1 MPDLII
7 YFFRKFVN
15 FNRTMNFNILNSTLL
30 SSILPDTFVVTSSQT
45 NRLPRQVRQDSNK
58 SNNEDTEYKRYIK
71 VILDLKPDNYED
83 MYDYYDDG
91 KYNNN
96 REKKINSLINELN
109 LYREIEQNSK
119 PITMNLNESQERKR
133 CTKKIS
139 QNLGS
144 INHQQS
150 QKLRLTNIED
160 GIEPTLRC
168 TDCELLKSNINS
180 REPKNNYN
188 SNLQL
193 EKMDDDYFIK
203 VLNQLIDKINKPKN
217 VKSNLFENLPI
228 QTSTEKIILDNSS
241 FINQNTNGSSEE
253 EMIVKFEKIKGNRI
267 VNKLKSSPENIFI
280 NGNWVRNKIIENKV
294 SDSKPLIN
302 DRRNEL
308 NDKNESISNND
319 MKQLNLKDSK
329 NQVIESN
336 ENISN
341 KFKDLSVG
349 PEENKYIST
358 SPLTEENKH
367 ILFSRATIMPFVVSS
382 TSKYKSDSS
391 IPDDSY
397 KLKITTNE
405 YTDQFNKEENVSSHE
420 ENNQSQYE
428 PTINNSST
436 TVSIFESN
444 EELTSDLN
452 EASKIKNPGTVE
464 SNDNIPKTNFS
475 NEETIVENSNL
486 DEKENKSLD
495 DNMNCSCNKK
505 IIKNILSSTMV
516 TNITEIKTDR
526 ITSPNN
532 LKMNSHKRSNQLLK
546 KNSEKNKAKNIKNEE
561 NLIKNKN
568 DMSSDFLGKKQVPY
582 ESRSNNNF
590 KETNVNMLQGSIL
603 NIDGDKSQSTN
614 DNKKNRNMEIDLKNS
629 SFKSIIPE
637 LKLKGQRKRNNDE
650 NTHKVEEINNK
661 RMPLTSKTLPQKNT
675 MQFISKIKRLPQNDG
690 TLVRNNNK
698 ENNSI
703 DKITHN
709 NNIFKKSSGQMLNKI
724 ISQTPLQT
732 ISSKQIENITK
743 SPKKLIEK
751 IKHNIPI
758 NSKIHTVSNFGDY
771 NKTYYTTSARK
782 IFTHPKIFS
791 QAPLKITNKYSPQST
806 PRNLEKLITND
817 DLNATKNSPRKFVT
831 ESDKNTS
838 YNPNNRI
845 FKNLKENNNKNIMSQ
860 KNSMNANNLD
870 PIQLKRPPS
879 LVKTIESTK
888 IQMTPKN
895 KIIDIYPIKIPTY
908 VKSNDT
914 SSIIN
919 KHILKSKIS
928 KPNLSIQSPKT
939 FSSSVTTE
947 QMKNNENIPL
957 LKLNKILNNAKTKPS
972 SEPLFLEKI
981 DRTRYNLSNKPLTLT
996 LKNKNI
1002 LNDQSPAEQVFIKKT
1017 DTKQNLK
1024 LKYEDDDSNAALK
1037 SYSPKQSQLGD
1048 QYDHEH
1054 APYTN
1059 EDLEPILFDELM
1071 KKANTSNKN
1080 SQFLTHSPNSGQ
1092 FLNGNQRYQEL
1103 DVKLLQSVPINQ
1115 LKYDKNYDTQRKNKF
1130 EVNDKKHKN
1139 PPDLNESNN
1148 FSINTVSLD
1157 NDESSPNNEYLNP
1170 NRFGVLSQ
1178 VKIAD
1183 GVFKIP
1189 LVSQTSV
1196 DNNGSEYVSEIFIP
1210 IEKPDG
1216 KHSAISLTKLL
1227 TGDFKLLNEL
1237 GVERLS
1243 VIKSKSEMDSTLSS
1257 TRTSTDCESKDLV
1270 NPNPLKILQ
1279 AKQEDEKSVPIHII
1293 QIINNGQCS
1302 YKHNG
1307 TDTIKKCEHDDDEHK
1322 FHKFQNEGRRLS
1334 SVKSQNTPNN
1344 NKQIQRKIEK
1354 AYNHFDSEILDRF
1367 LQVYS
1372 PHKT

>member
-1 MPDLII
+1 M
-7 YFFRKFVN
+7 
-15 FNRTMNFNILNSTLL
+15 
-30 SSILPDTFVVTSSQT
+30 Q
-45 NRLPRQVRQDSNK
+45 QVSNK
-58 SNNEDTEYKRYIK
+58 SNNEDIEYKRYIK

-83 MYDYYDDG
+83 MYDYYEDG

-96 REKKINSLINELN
+96 REKKINSLIDELN
-109 LYREIEQNSK
+109 LYKEIEQNSK

-133 CTKKIS
+133 CTTKIT

-160 GIEPTLRC
+160 GIEPTFKC
-168 TDCELLKSNINS
+168 TDCELLKSNINTK
-180 REPKNNYN
+180 EPKNSFNN
-188 SNLQL
+188 NLQL

-217 VKSNLFENLPI
+217 VKSNLFKNLPI
-228 QTSTEKIILDNSS
+228 QTSTEKIVLENNS
-241 FINQNTNGSSEE
+241 FENQNTNGSSEE

-267 VNKLKSSPENIFI
+267 VNKLESSPENIFI

-294 SDSKPLIN
+294 NDYKPSVN

-308 NDKNESISNND
+308 NDKNESISNYD

-341 KFKDLSVG
+341 KFKDLSVVT
-349 PEENKYIST
+349 EENKYIST

-367 ILFSRATIMPFVVSS
+367 TLFSRATIMPFVVSS

-391 IPDDSY
+391 ILDDNY

-420 ENNQSQYE
+420 ENNKSQYE

-436 TVSIFESN
+436 TMSMFEPN
-444 EELTSDLN
+444 KELTSDLN

-464 SNDNIPKTNFS
+464 SNDNIPKTNYS
-475 NEETIVENSNL
+475 DEETIIENSNL

-495 DNMNCSCNKK
+495 DDMNCSCNKK
-505 IIKNILSSTMV
+505 IFKNILSSTMV

-526 ITSPNN
+526 FTSPNN

-546 KNSEKNKAKNIKNEE
+546 KNSEKNKAKIIKNEE
-561 NLIKNKN
+561 NSIINKN
-568 DMSSDFLGKKQVPY
+568 DMNSNFLGKKQVPY
-582 ESRSNNNF
+582 ESKSNNNF
-590 KETNVNMLQGSIL
+590 KESNVNMLQGSIL
-603 NIDGDKSQSTN
+603 NIDSGKSQDTN
-614 DNKKNRNMEIDLKNS
+614 DYKKNRNIEIDLKNS

-637 LKLKGQRKRNNDE
+637 LKLKGQRKRNNNE

-661 RMPLTSKTLPQKNT
+661 RMPLTFKTLPQKNT
-675 MQFISKIKRLPQNDG
+675 RQFITKLKRFPQNDG
-690 TLVRNNNK
+690 TLVRNNNR

-703 DKITHN
+703 DKITDN
-709 NNIFKKSSGQMLNKI
+709 NTIFKKSSGQILNKI

-743 SPKKLIEK
+743 SPKKLFEK
-751 IKHNIPI
+751 LKHNIPI

-771 NKTYYTTSARK
+771 NNTNYITSGRK
-782 IFTHPKIFS
+782 IFTHQKIFS
-791 QAPLKITNKYSPQST
+791 QAPLKITNMHLPQST
-806 PRNLEKLITND
+806 PRNLEKPITSD
-817 DLNATKNSPRKFVT
+817 DLNATKNSPRKRIT
-831 ESDKNTS
+831 ELDKYTS
-838 YNPNNRI
+838 YNPNNHI
-845 FKNLKENNNKNIMSQ
+845 FKNLKENNNKNIMFQ
-860 KNSMNANNLD
+860 KDSINTNNLN
-870 PIQLKRPPS
+870 PVQLKRPPS
-879 LVKTIESTK
+879 LVKSIESTK

-895 KIIDIYPIKIPTY
+895 KITDSIKMPTY

-914 SSIIN
+914 KSIIN
-919 KHILKSKIS
+919 KHIFKSEIS
-928 KPNLSIQSPKT
+928 KPDLLIPNPKI
-939 FSSSVTTE
+939 FSSSDTTE
-947 QMKNNENIPL
+947 QMKNIENIPL
-957 LKLNKILNNAKTKPS
+957 LKLNKMLNNAKTKPS

-981 DRTRYNLSNKPLTLT
+981 DKTRYNLFNKQITST

-1002 LNDQSPAEQVFIKKT
+1002 LNDQSPTEQVFIKKT
-1017 DTKQNLK
+1017 DAKQNLK
-1024 LKYEDDDSNAALK
+1024 LKYEDADSNAALK
-1037 SYSPKQSQLGD
+1037 SYFPNQSQIGD

-1059 EDLEPILFDELM
+1059 EDLEPIVFVESM

-1080 SQFLTHSPNSGQ
+1080 SQFLTHFPNSGK
-1092 FLNGNQRYQEL
+1092 FLNGNQGYQEL
-1103 DVKLLQSVPINQ
+1103 DVKLLQPVPINQ

-1139 PPDLNESNN
+1139 QPDFNKSNN
-1148 FSINTVSLD
+1148 FSINTVTLD
-1157 NDESSPNNEYLNP
+1157 NGKYDIRSPDDESSNP
-1170 NRFGVLSQ
+1170 NRFGVISQ

-1183 GVFKIP
+1183 GIFKIP

-1243 VIKSKSEMDSTLSS
+1243 VIKPKSDMDSTLSS
-1257 TRTSTDCESKDLV
+1257 TRISTDCESKDPV
-1270 NPNPLKILQ
+1270 NPNPLEILQ
-1279 AKQEDEKSVPIHII
+1279 AMQEDEKSVPIHII

-1344 NKQIQRKIEK
+1344 NNKQIQRKIEK

>member
-1 MPDLII
+1 M
-7 YFFRKFVN
+7 
-15 FNRTMNFNILNSTLL
+15 
-30 SSILPDTFVVTSSQT
+30 SSILPDTSVVTSSQT
-45 NRLPRQVRQDSNK
+45 NRFPRQVQQVSNK
-58 SNNEDTEYKRYIK
+58 NNNEDTEYKGYIK
-71 VILDLKPDNYED
+71 VILGLKPDNYED
-83 MYDYYDDG
+83 MYDFYNDG

-96 REKKINSLINELN
+96 REKKINSLIDELN

-119 PITMNLNESQERKR
+119 PITINLNGSQERKR
-133 CTKKIS
+133 CTKKIT
-139 QNLGS
+139 QNLGF

-150 QKLRLTNIED
+150 QKLCLTNIED
-160 GIEPTLRC
+160 EIEPTLKC
-168 TDCELLKSNINS
+168 MDCELLKSNINS
-180 REPKNNYN
+180 RDLKNNYN
-188 SNLQL
+188 SDLQL

-217 VKSNLFENLPI
+217 EKSNLFKNLPK
-228 QTSTEKIILDNSS
+228 QTSTEKIILENSS
-241 FINQNTNGSSEE
+241 FENKNTNGSSEE

-267 VNKLKSSPENIFI
+267 VNKLKSSPENIFV

-294 SDSKPLIN
+294 SDCKPLVN
-302 DRRNEL
+302 DRKNEL
-308 NDKNESISNND
+308 NNKNESISNND

-341 KFKDLSVG
+341 KFKDLSVVT
-349 PEENKYIST
+349 EENKYIST
-358 SPLTEENKH
+358 SPHTEENKH
-367 ILFSRATIMPFVVSS
+367 FLFSRATIMPFVISS

-391 IPDDSY
+391 IPDDN

-405 YTDQFNKEENVSSHE
+405 YTDQFIKKENVLSYE
-420 ENNQSQYE
+420 ENNKIQHE

-444 EELTSDLN
+444 EELTSDSN
-452 EASKIKNPGTVE
+452 EASKIKNLGTVE

-475 NEETIVENSNL
+475 DEETIVENSNL

-526 ITSPNN
+526 FTSPKN
-532 LKMNSHKRSNQLLK
+532 LKMNSHKSSNQLLK
-546 KNSEKNKAKNIKNEE
+546 KNSEQNKPKNIKNEE

-568 DMSSDFLGKKQVPY
+568 YMNSDFLGKKQVPY
-582 ESRSNNNF
+582 ESKSNSNF
-590 KETNVNMLQGSIL
+590 KESNVNMLQGSIL
-603 NIDGDKSQSTN
+603 NIDGDKPQGIN
-614 DNKKNRNMEIDLKNS
+614 DNKKNRNIKIDLKNS
-629 SFKSIIPE
+629 SFKSIIPK

-675 MQFISKIKRLPQNDG
+675 RQFITKLKCFPQNDG
-690 TLVRNNNK
+690 TLVINNNR

-703 DKITHN
+703 DKITDN
-709 NNIFKKSSGQMLNKI
+709 NKMFKKSSDQMLNKI
-724 ISQTPLQT
+724 ISQTPFQT

-743 SPKKLIEK
+743 SPKKFIEK

-758 NSKIHTVSNFGDY
+758 SSKIHTVSNFGDY
-771 NKTYYTTSARK
+771 NNTNYITLTRK

-791 QAPLKITNKYSPQST
+791 QAPLKITNKDLSQSA
-806 PRNLEKLITND
+806 PRNLEKLITNHY
-817 DLNATKNSPRKFVT
+817 LNATKNSPRKRIT
-831 ESDKNTS
+831 ESDKYIS
-838 YNPNNRI
+838 YNPNNHI
-845 FKNLKENNNKNIMSQ
+845 FKNLKENNNKNIMFQ
-860 KNSMNANNLD
+860 KESINTNNLN
-870 PIQLKRPPS
+870 PVQLKRPSS

-895 KIIDIYPIKIPTY
+895 KITDSIKMHVY

-928 KPNLSIQSPKT
+928 NPDLSIQNPKI
-939 FSSSVTTE
+939 FSSSDTTE
-947 QMKNNENIPL
+947 QMKNKENIPL
-957 LKLNKILNNAKTKPS
+957 LKLNKMLNNAKTKPS

-981 DRTRYNLSNKPLTLT
+981 NKTRYNLFNKPITLT

-1002 LNDQSPAEQVFIKKT
+1002 LNDQSSTEQVFIKKT

-1024 LKYEDDDSNAALK
+1024 LKIEDADSNAALK
-1037 SYSPKQSQLGD
+1037 SYSSKQSQIGD

-1054 APYTN
+1054 APYTI
-1059 EDLEPILFDELM
+1059 EDLEPILFDESM
-1071 KKANTSNKN
+1071 KKVNTSNKN
-1080 SQFLTHSPNSGQ
+1080 SQFLTHSPNSGK
-1092 FLNGNQRYQEL
+1092 FSNGNQRYQEL
-1103 DVKLLQSVPINQ
+1103 DVKLLQPVPINQ
-1115 LKYDKNYDTQRKNKF
+1115 LKYDKIYDTQRKNKF
-1130 EVNDKKHKN
+1130 EINDKKHKIQ
-1139 PPDLNESNN
+1139 PDLNKPKN
-1148 FSINTVSLD
+1148 FSINTVTLD
-1157 NDESSPNNEYLNP
+1157 NDKYDVRSPNDESSNP

-1178 VKIAD
+1178 LKIAD

-1243 VIKSKSEMDSTLSS
+1243 VIKPKSEMDSTLSS
-1257 TRTSTDCESKDLV
+1257 TRTSTDCKSKDPV

-1279 AKQEDEKSVPIHII
+1279 AMQEDEKSVPIHII
-1293 QIINNGQCS
+1293 QIINNSQCS

-1307 TDTIKKCEHDDDEHK
+1307 TDTIKKCKHDDDEHK

-1334 SVKSQNTPNN
+1334 SIRSQNTPNN

-1354 AYNHFDSEILDRF
+1354 AYNHFDSGILDRF